1 MKRSLSF
8 KLTGAIWILLAL
20 LLALITSLE
29 FERFNS
35 SLDRQILNE
44 MHNDIARL
52 FSSQRKPVPPARDE
66 DNFEEL
72 HINWPGRLIDGV
84 ICASDGRQLW
94 QDIQLLK
101 GKLGDNLC
109 PELMAQLDRS
119 DTFFNQ
125 ITLPNQQSVFLYS
138 LRVSRFL
145 PHLGHTTFHIMLLRP
160 AERLLHERHAEA
172 SSLVQRAILIY
183 IAMAALLWLATRWG
197 LRSLQRMQNQLE
209 AIRQQQRPSLS
220 DDFERELLPLTRS
233 LNLLLDNER
242 QQTSRYQHT
251 MHDLAHSLKT
261 RLALIQATMASEQL
275 SARARRGLDEQV
287 RSMDQIVQY
296 HLRRA
301 VAGRQL
307 LSSQGCDPV
316 PILQKLLAT
325 MARVYQQKPLQID
338 VEFDDEVQ
346 FAGDEDDLFELLGNL
361 LDNAHKFAISQ
372 ISIALRRRESW
383 LVLVLE
389 DDGPGIPPAQ
399 RERVLQR
406 GVRPDNSS
414 GQGIGLCVSHEIIA
428 SYNGDLAIDDSPLGG
443 ARFTIRLPATDI
455 SG

>member
-1 MKRSLSF
+1 MKRSLAF

-44 MHNDIARL
+44 MHTDIARL
-52 FSSQRKPVPPARDE
+52 FSSQRPSLNKPHNEP
-66 DNFEEL
+66 NFDGL
-72 HINWPGRLIDGV
+72 HIDWPNRQIDGV
-84 ICASDGRQLW
+84 ICAEDGRQLW
-94 QDIQLLK
+94 QDIQLLA
-101 GKLGDNLC
+101 GKLDQSLC
-109 PELMAQLDRS
+109 PELMQQLGRS

-125 ITLPNQQSVFLYS
+125 VSLQGKLPIFLYS

-145 PHLGHTTFHIMLLRP
+145 PHTGQTTFHIMLLRP
-160 AERLLHERHAEA
+160 ADQPLKERRIEA
-172 SSLVQRAILIY
+172 SSLVRRAILIY

-197 LRSLQRMQNQLE
+197 LRSLKRLQRQLD

-242 QQTSRYQHT
+242 QQTNRYQHT

-261 RLALIQATMASEQL
+261 RLALIQATMAEERL
-275 SARARRGLDEQV
+275 SARARRSLDEQV

-325 MARVYQQKPLQID
+325 MARVYQQKPLQIT
-338 VEFDDEVQ
+338 VEFDDDAQ

-372 ISIALRRRESW
+372 IHITLRRRDDW

-389 DDGPGIPPAQ
+389 DDGPGIPPTL

-406 GVRPDNSS
+406 GVRADNSS

-428 SYNGDLAIDDSPLGG
+428 SYNGELAIDDSPLGG
-443 ARFTIRLPATDI
+443 ARFTIRLPAT
-455 SG
+455 SSE